1 MSPVPRRYPVI
12 SADDLIRALGRIGY
26 TVVRRKSSHI
36 RLNGPEGHKVTV
48 PDYRE
53 IALGTLA
60 SILKRVG
67 QHTGHSIDDLLELL
81 D

>member
-1 MSPVPRRYPVI
+1 VPRKYPVI
-12 SADDLIRALGRIGY
+12 SADDLIRALGKIEY

-36 RLNGPEGHKVTV
+36 RLNGPGEHKVTV
-48 PDYRE
+48 PDYKE

-60 SILKRVG
+60 SILKRVS
-67 QHTGHSIDDLLELL
+67 QHTQLSIDDLLELL